1 VNNDSKDQYE
11 YYVDFAAG
19 TTTTHIPTEQI
30 HEDKLED
37 DKLEDDKLEEKRTRA
52 YSRVVGYVK
61 RQD

>member
-1 VNNDSKDQYE
+1 MNNDSKEKYE

-30 HEDKLED
+30 PEDKFKH
-37 DKLEDDKLEEKRTRA
+37 DKFEDDKLEEKKTRA

-61 RQD
+61 KQD